1 MRLIR
6 RATMKPSTT
15 YLVTGVLGFIGSH
28 VAQRLLAE
36 GVAVCGVDSITDYYD
51 VAIKHRRLAALQ
63 ASPLF
68 TFYHKD
74 VAEEAAMASIWKAA
88 RPAVAIHLAAQ
99 AGVVHRAEQSAAY
112 LHSNIEGFDTLLRQC
127 AQWQTPLL
135 YASSSSVYG
144 ATITLPYQERDSAI
158 APLNLYA
165 RSKLHNERTA
175 ALYRE
180 ALGLPCVGLR
190 LFSVYGED
198 MRPDLVIH
206 KFVHAL
212 AMGMPITLF
221 GDEGVARDFTY
232 VGDVVRVICDLA
244 ARLQQGALSLA
255 PIYNVGHCAPVSV
268 QTLLSTLEGVLEKK
282 AVEVRYAPLREGEMQ
297 VTYADTMLLKATLG
311 YTPSTPLAEGLRR
324 YWAWWQKQ

>member
-1 MRLIR
+1 MER
-6 RATMKPSTT
+6 STT
-15 YLVTGVLGFIGSH
+15 YLVTGALGFIGSH

-36 GVAVCGVDSITDYYD
+36 GVAVCGVDAITDYYD
-51 VAIKHRRLAALQ
+51 VAIKHRRLATLQ

-68 TFYHKD
+68 SFYHQD
-74 VAEEAAMASIWKAA
+74 VAEEAAMASVWKAA
-88 RPAVAIHLAAQ
+88 RPAAVIHLAAQ

-112 LHSNIEGFDTLLRQC
+112 LHSNIEGFNTLLRQC

-144 ATITLPYQERDSAI
+144 ATTTLPYQERDPAL

-180 ALGLPCVGLR
+180 VGLR

-212 AMGMPITLF
+212 VMGTPITLF

-244 ARLQQGALSLA
+244 ARLQQGASPLA
-255 PIYNVGHCAPVSV
+255 PIYNVGHCVPVSV

-282 AVEVRYAPLREGEMQ
+282 AVEVRYAPLREGEMR
-297 VTYADTMLLKATLG
+297 VTYADTTLLQATLG
-311 YTPSTPLAEGLRR
+311 YTPSTPLVEGLRR
-324 YWAWWQKQ
+324 YWAWWQGQRNE